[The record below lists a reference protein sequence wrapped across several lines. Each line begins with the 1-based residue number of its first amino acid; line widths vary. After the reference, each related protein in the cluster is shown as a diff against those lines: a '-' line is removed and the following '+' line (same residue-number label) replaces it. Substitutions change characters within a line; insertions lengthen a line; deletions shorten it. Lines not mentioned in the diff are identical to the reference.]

1 MHLNNLLS
9 YTDNSP
15 EQLRHIAG
23 YTASYISK
31 IDCKLVEELKSR
43 AEEYNAYDALTIL
56 NIYCFNNY

>member
-15 EQLRHIAG
+15 KQLIRIAG
-23 YTASYISK
+23 YAASYISNN
-31 IDCKLVEELKSR
+31 DCKLVEELKSR
-43 AEEYNAYDALTIL
+43 AEEYNASDALTII